1 MENVSLILSILA
13 IVGSLMG
20 YLLHDRRLKA
30 QELKINAYNLFKIES
45 EQLELKKAEVRASLI
60 KGDRGKCTVKIYNKG
75 KSRAHQVRLIMDDQD
90 FLISNTAFPL
100 AFMNSQESAEFYIHL
115 TMGSPDSMLLKI
127 MWDDNYQKNNEHQQ
141 ILTF

>member
-75 KSRAHQVRLIMDDQD
+75 KARAHQVRLIMDDQD

-100 AFMNSQESAEFYIHL
+100 AFMNPQESAEFYIHL
-115 TMGSPDSMLLKI
+115 TKESPDSMLLKI
-127 MWDDNYQKNNEHQQ
+127 MWDDDYQKNNEYHQ

>member
-1 MENVSLILSILA
+1 MEYVSLGLSVLA
-13 IVGSLMG
+13 ILGSLMG

-45 EQLELKKAEVRASLI
+45 EQLEFKKAEVRASLI

-75 KSRAHQVRLIMDDQD
+75 KARAHQVRLIMDDQD

-100 AFMNSQESAEFYIHL
+100 AFMNPQESAEFYIHL
-115 TMGSPDSMLLKI
+115 SMGSPDSMLLKI
-127 MWDDNYQKNNEHQQ
+127 MWDDDYQKNNEHQQ

>member
-30 QELKINAYNLFKIES
+30 QELKINAYNLLKIES

-75 KSRAHQVRLIMDDQD
+75 KARAHQVRLIMDDQD

-100 AFMNSQESAEFYIHL
+100 AFMNPQESAEFYIHL
-115 TMGSPDSMLLKI
+115 SMGSPDSMLLKI
-127 MWDDNYQKNNEHQQ
+127 MWDDDYQKNNEHQQ